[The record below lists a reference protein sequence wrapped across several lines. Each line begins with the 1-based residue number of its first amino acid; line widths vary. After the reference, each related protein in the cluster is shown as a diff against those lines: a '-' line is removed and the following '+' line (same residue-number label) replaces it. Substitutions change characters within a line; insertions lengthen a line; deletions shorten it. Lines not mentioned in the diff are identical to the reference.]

1 MIIVSGILRLSPS
14 DLASVTTAAAAVLT
28 ATRAEEG
35 CIVYAFAEDLL
46 EPGLV
51 RIYEEWESREALAA
65 HGKSAHIAAWHQAL
79 RAVTVIERDLKL
91 IEAGKVE
98 PLG

>member
-1 MIIVSGILRLSPS
+1 MIIVSGIQRLDPA
-14 DLASVTTAAAAVLT
+14 DLDRVREAARTVIA
-28 ATRAEEG
+28 ATREEQG
-35 CIVYAFAEDLL
+35 CIVYSFAEDLL

-65 HGKSAHIAAWHQAL
+65 HGRSAHIAAWHKAL
-79 RAVTVIERDLKL
+79 SAVTVIERDLKL
-91 IEAGKVE
+91 IEAGKAE

>member
-1 MIIVSGILRLSPS
+1 MIIVSGILRLAAA
-14 DLASVTTAAAAVLT
+14 DLARLREAAAGVLS
-28 ATRAEEG
+28 ATRAEDG
-35 CIVYAFAEDLL
+35 CIVYSFAEDLL

-65 HGKSAHIAAWHQAL
+65 HGRSAHIAAWHKAL
-79 RAVTVIERDLKL
+79 SAVTVIERDLKL
-91 IEAGKVE
+91 IEAGKAE